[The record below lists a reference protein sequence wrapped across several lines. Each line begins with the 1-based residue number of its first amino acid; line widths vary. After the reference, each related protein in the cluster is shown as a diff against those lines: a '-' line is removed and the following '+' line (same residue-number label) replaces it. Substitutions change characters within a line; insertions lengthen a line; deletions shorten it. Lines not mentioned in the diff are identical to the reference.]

1 MLPEISL
8 FAHFK
13 NKPDFQY
20 EVEAYSS
27 NVLFILKS
35 GRFEFLNSDGQTQTV
50 TEGEAVFC
58 PKGFHFRRNV
68 IFPVDLFMI
77 KFDCLSRMPS
87 KTVVTSA
94 DNRVFESLKKTQSAF
109 CTAPNIDR
117 LTEHYCI
124 DACLE
129 ICSQLSEDSDQTV
142 SKLPENVESFLN
154 EHFTHNVT
162 NDVLCELMHCSEA
175 TMIATFKKATKKT
188 PQQFITEKRLK
199 LARRLLTDTDENINI
214 IAEKCG
220 FSDPLYFSR
229 AFKNHTHLTASE
241 FRKKYRL

>member
-20 EVEAYSS
+20 EVETYSS

-35 GRFEFLNSDGQTQTV
+35 GRFEFFNTDGHRTIV
-50 TEGEAVFC
+50 NEGEAVFC
-58 PKGFHFRRNV
+58 PKGFAFWRKV
-68 IFPVDLFMI
+68 INPIDLYMI
-77 KFDCLSRMPS
+77 KFETTDNLPFTTIVT
-87 KTVVTSA
+87 TVN
-94 DNRVFESLKKTQSAF
+94 NRAIESLERSPSTF
-109 CTAPNIDR
+109 CTAPNIDPI
-117 LTEHYCI
+117 TEHYCL
-124 DACLE
+124 DAYLE
-129 ICSQLSEDSDQTV
+129 ICSPFLDNTHPTTH
-142 SKLPENVESFLN
+142 KLPAIVQSFLN

-199 LARRLLTDTDENINI
+199 LARRLLTDTDKNINI
-214 IAEKCG
+214 ISEKCG

-229 AFKNHTHLTASE
+229 AFKNHTHLTATE